1 MYKLLT
7 LFTFICI
14 IDVLDRFFE
23 RGAKMNLEELTVK
36 NMQFTVDNGKT
47 FYKVRKILFEEKKFY
62 DFLKRFFDICA
73 SLLAII
79 VLAIPML
86 IVAVCVKM
94 DSCGPILYRQERVG
108 RNGETFMLYKFRSM
122 QADAEKDGA
131 KWAEYDD
138 DRCTRIGKILRKTH
152 IDELP
157 QLFNI
162 LSGDMSV
169 VGPRPE
175 RDCFYAEFE
184 SYIEGFSQRLCVK
197 PGLSGLAQISG
208 GYDLTPEQKILF
220 DLEYIEKRSFWFDI
234 KIIFMT
240 FIVVFSLKGAR

>member
-1 MYKLLT
+1 
-7 LFTFICI
+7 
-14 IDVLDRFFE
+14 
-23 RGAKMNLEELTVK
+23 MNLEELTAK
-36 NMQFTVDNGKT
+36 NMQFTVENGKT
-47 FYKVRKILFEEKKFY
+47 FYKVRKILFEEKMFY
-62 DFLKRFFDICA
+62 NFTKRFFDICA

-86 IVAVCVKM
+86 IVAGCVKM

-122 QADAEKDGA
+122 RTDAEKDGA

-138 DRCTRIGKILRKTH
+138 DRCTRIGKFLRKTH

-175 RDCFYAEFE
+175 RDCFYTEFE

>member
-1 MYKLLT
+1 
-7 LFTFICI
+7 
-14 IDVLDRFFE
+14 
-23 RGAKMNLEELTVK
+23 MNLEELTAK
-36 NMQFTVDNGKT
+36 NMQFAVDNGKM
-47 FYKVRKILFEEKKFY
+47 FYKVRKILFEEKKAY
-62 DFLKRFFDICA
+62 DFSKRVFDICA

-94 DSCGPILYRQERVG
+94 DSRGPILYRQERVG
-108 RNGETFMLYKFRSM
+108 KNGKAFMLYKFRSM
-122 QADAEKDGA
+122 RTDAEKHGA

-138 DRCTRIGKILRKTH
+138 DRCTRIGKFLRKTH

-175 RDCFYAEFE
+175 RDCFYTEFE

-220 DLEYIEKRSFWFDI
+220 DLEYIEKRNFWFDI

>member
-1 MYKLLT
+1 
-7 LFTFICI
+7 
-14 IDVLDRFFE
+14 
-23 RGAKMNLEELTVK
+23 MNLEELTVK

-122 QADAEKDGA
+122 RTDAEKDGA

-175 RDCFYAEFE
+175 RDCFYVEFE

>member
-1 MYKLLT
+1 
-7 LFTFICI
+7 
-14 IDVLDRFFE
+14 
-23 RGAKMNLEELTVK
+23 MNLEELTAK
-36 NMQFTVDNGKT
+36 NMQFAVDNGKT

-62 DFLKRFFDICA
+62 NFVKRLFDICA
-73 SLLAII
+73 SLLAIV

-86 IVAVCVKM
+86 IVACCVKM
-94 DSCGPILYRQERVG
+94 DSCGPVFYRQERVG
-108 RNGETFMLYKFRSM
+108 RDGKTFMLYKFRSM
-122 QADAEKDGA
+122 RTDAEKDGA

-138 DRCTRIGKILRKTH
+138 DRCTRIGKFLRKTH

-175 RDCFYAEFE
+175 RDCFYKEFE

-197 PGLSGLAQISG
+197 PGLSGLAQIST
-208 GYDLTPEQKILF
+208 GYDLSPEEKILF
-220 DLEYIEKRSFWFDI
+220 DLEYIEKRSFWYDI

-240 FIVVFSLKGAR
+240 VIVVFSLKGAR

>member
-1 MYKLLT
+1 
-7 LFTFICI
+7 
-14 IDVLDRFFE
+14 
-23 RGAKMNLEELTVK
+23 MNLEELTAK

-47 FYKVRKILFEEKKFY
+47 FYKVRKILFEEKKVY
-62 DFLKRFFDICA
+62 DFLKRLFDICA

-94 DSCGPILYRQERVG
+94 DSYGPILYRQERVG

-122 QADAEKDGA
+122 RTDAEKDGA

-175 RDCFYAEFE
+175 RDCFYTEFE

-240 FIVVFSLKGAR
+240 FGVVFSLKGAR

>member
-1 MYKLLT
+1 
-7 LFTFICI
+7 
-14 IDVLDRFFE
+14 
-23 RGAKMNLEELTVK
+23 MNLEELTAK

-47 FYKVRKILFEEKKFY
+47 FYKVRKILFEEKKVY
-62 DFLKRFFDICA
+62 DFLKRLFDICA

-122 QADAEKDGA
+122 RTDAEKDGA

-175 RDCFYAEFE
+175 RDCFYTEFE

-240 FIVVFSLKGAR
+240 FGVVFSLKGAR